1 MHYIEWPIFW
11 GGILKALDINNG
23 YLTHL
28 INLLVSLRY
37 FPILNSL
44 TYSCISWFKISKYR
58 MPFIL
63 RNDLIRWIKC
73 KSLYC
78 RFFCLKSSFDRINAV
93 HRLPIYS
100 IKETGWRGLYDTYS
114 IEIVDIIRLLYMVAL
129 LVPLW
134 AARQWQA
141 APFWGL
147 YKRCG
152 RPEPTSQD
160 AKPRVQP
167 GVHPPFYITT
177 VGGEPRV
184 NPGFWLSE
192 MWAQGNAYSSPL
204 QYSAIQNL

>member
-100 IKETGWRGLYDTYS
+100 IKETDRLAWT
-114 IEIVDIIRLLYMVAL
+114 IRHVLHRDRRHNKAL
-129 LVPLW
+129 
-134 AARQWQA
+134 
-141 APFWGL
+141 
-147 YKRCG
+147 
-152 RPEPTSQD
+152 
-160 AKPRVQP
+160 
-167 GVHPPFYITT
+167 VH
-177 VGGEPRV
+177 GGSTCASM
-184 NPGFWLSE
+184 GCSA
-192 MWAQGNAYSSPL
+192 MTG
-204 QYSAIQNL
+204 SAILGFI